1 MVNLYEYLEFL
12 LKPAIETGYT
22 WDKTL
27 VYGITLILGVLLIF
41 KMLKKLRVKIDGKFS
56 LAIFPFVFFGG
67 VLRVLRDLG
76 ILTSFL
82 FATPYIY
89 FLVAFIT
96 VVTLLFSLLIEKNV
110 GISYSKVVFL
120 TGFVLLS
127 FAITK
132 IPEIDLTRALYTL
145 TFFFPF
151 LIFVILVRWS
161 KANKAVTLIQ
171 TFDGI
176 TTFVSINFFGYSE
189 QHVLPSFFVQTF
201 GAFTFPLIKIIAI
214 VAALIIIDKF
224 FEDKEMKNFV
234 KLCIAILAGG
244 TSTRDFTCLLSSCS
258 PS

>member
-1 MVNLYEYLEFL
+1 MVNLYDYFEFL
-12 LKPAIETGYT
+12 AKPAIETGYT

-27 VYGITLILGVLLIF
+27 IYGIILITTVFLIF
-41 KMLKKLRVKIDGKFS
+41 KMLKKLKVKIDGKFS
-56 LAIFPFVFFGG
+56 LAIFPFVLFGG

-89 FLVAFIT
+89 FLVASIT
-96 VVTLLFSLLIEKNV
+96 ILTLLTSLLLERKF
-110 GISYSKVVFL
+110 GISYTKIVFL
-120 TGFVLLS
+120 TGFIL
-127 FAITK
+127 FFIAISK
-132 IPEIDLTRALYTL
+132 IPEIDLTRAVYVL

-151 LIFVILVRWS
+151 LVFISLIRWS
-161 KANKAVTLIQ
+161 KANKTVTLIQ

-176 TTFVSINFFGYSE
+176 TTFASINFFGYGE
-189 QHVLPSFFVQTF
+189 QHVLPSFIIQTF

-214 VAALIIIDKF
+214 VLALILIDKF
-224 FEDKEMKNFV
+224 FEDREMKNFV

>member
-1 MVNLYEYLEFL
+1 MANLYDYLEFL
-12 LKPAIETGYT
+12 FKPAIETGYT

-27 VYGITLILGVLLIF
+27 IYGIILILGVLLIF
-41 KMLKKLRVKIDGKFS
+41 KMLKKLKVKIDGKFS
-56 LAIFPFVFFGG
+56 LAIFPFVIFGG

-96 VVTLLFSLLIEKNV
+96 IFILLLSLFLEKKL
-110 GISYSKVVFL
+110 GISYTKIVFL
-120 TGFVLLS
+120 TGFILFSL
-127 FAITK
+127 AIVN
-132 IPEIDLTRALYTL
+132 IPLDLTRAIYVL

-151 LIFVILVRWS
+151 LVFIGLLRWS
-161 KANKAVTLIQ
+161 KGNKAVTLIQ

-189 QHVLPSFFVQTF
+189 QHVLPNFLIQTF
-201 GAFTFPLIKIIAI
+201 GSFTFPLLKIIAI
-214 VAALIIIDKF
+214 IFALILIDKF
-224 FEDKEMKNFV
+224 FEDKELKNYV

>member
-1 MVNLYEYLEFL
+1 MNSFNEYLKFL

-27 VYGITLILGVLLIF
+27 LYGIILIVAVLLIF
-41 KMLKKLRVKIDGKFS
+41 KMLKKLKVKVDGKFS
-56 LAIFPFVFFGG
+56 LAIFPFVIFGG

-96 VVTLLFSLLIEKNV
+96 ILTLLISLLIEKKF
-110 GISYSKVVFL
+110 GISYSKIVFL
-120 TGFVLLS
+120 TGFILFSL
-127 FAITK
+127 AIAK
-132 IPEIDLTRALYTL
+132 IPQLDLTRVFYVL

-151 LIFVILVRWS
+151 LALILVVKWKRE
-161 KANKAVTLIQ
+161 NKTVTLIQ

-176 TTFVSINFFGYSE
+176 VTFVSINFFGYSE
-189 QHVLPSFFVQTF
+189 QHVFPTLLIQTF
-201 GAFTFPLIKIIAI
+201 GSFTFPLIKIIAVVI
-214 VAALIIIDKF
+214 ALVLIDKF
-224 FEDKEMKNFV
+224 FEDNELKNFV

>member
-1 MVNLYEYLEFL
+1 MANFYDYLDFL

-27 VYGITLILGVLLIF
+27 LYGIILIVAVLLIF
-41 KMLKKLRVKIDGKFS
+41 KMLKKLKVKVDGKFS
-56 LAIFPFVFFGG
+56 LAVFPFVIFGG

-96 VVTLLFSLLIEKNV
+96 ILTLLISLLIEKKF
-110 GISYSKVVFL
+110 GISYSKIVFL
-120 TGFVLLS
+120 TGFILFSLTI
-127 FAITK
+127 AK
-132 IPEIDLTRALYTL
+132 IPQLDLTRVFYVL
-145 TFFFPF
+145 TFSFPF
-151 LIFVILVRWS
+151 LALILLVKWKRE
-161 KANKAVTLIQ
+161 NKVVTLIQ

-176 TTFVSINFFGYSE
+176 VTFVSINFFGYSE
-189 QHVLPSFFVQTF
+189 QHVLPTLLIQTF
-201 GAFTFPLIKIIAI
+201 GSFTFPLIKIIAI
-214 VAALIIIDKF
+214 VIALVLIDKF
-224 FEDKEMKNFV
+224 FEDNELKNFV

>member
-1 MVNLYEYLEFL
+1 MNFKEYLEFL

-27 VYGITLILGVLLIF
+27 TYGIILILAVLLIF
-41 KMLKKLRVKIDGKFS
+41 KMLKKLKVKIDGKFS
-56 LAIFPFVFFGG
+56 LAIFPFVIFGG

-96 VVTLLFSLLIEKNV
+96 IATLLISLLIEKRFRV
-110 GISYSKVVFL
+110 AYTKVIFL
-120 TGFVLLS
+120 TGFILFSLV
-127 FAITK
+127 IVK
-132 IPEIDLTRALYTL
+132 ISPIYLTRALYVL
-145 TFFFPF
+145 AFFFPF
-151 LIFVILVRWS
+151 LVLLILVEW
-161 KANKAVTLIQ
+161 KKENKAVTLIQ

-176 TTFVSINFFGYSE
+176 VTFVAINFFGYSE
-189 QHVLPSFFVQTF
+189 QHVLPTFFIQTF
-201 GAFTFPLIKIIAI
+201 GAFTFPLIKI
-214 VAALIIIDKF
+214 VAVVLALIAIDKF
-224 FEDKEMKNFV
+224 FEDREMKNFV

-244 TSTRDFTCLLSSCS
+244 TSTRDFTCLVSHCS

>member
-1 MVNLYEYLEFL
+1 MVNLYDYLEFL
-12 LKPAIETGYT
+12 FKPAIETGYT

-27 VYGITLILGVLLIF
+27 IYGIILIIGVFLIF
-41 KMLKKLRVKIDGKFS
+41 KMLKKLKIKIDSKFS
-56 LAIFPFVFFGG
+56 LAIFPFVLFGG
-67 VLRVLRDLG
+67 TLRVLRDLG

-89 FLVAFIT
+89 FLVALIT
-96 VVTLLFSLLIEKNV
+96 ILTLLFSLFLEKKLK
-110 GISYSKVVFL
+110 ISYTKIIFL
-120 TGFVLLS
+120 TGFILFSL
-127 FAITK
+127 AIAT
-132 IPEIDLTRALYTL
+132 IPQIDLARAFYVFS
-145 TFFFPF
+145 FFIPF
-151 LIFVILVRWS
+151 LIFFVLIKWS

-176 TTFVSINFFGYSE
+176 VTFTAINFFGYGE
-189 QHVLPSFFVQTF
+189 QHVLPSFLIQTF

-214 VAALIIIDKF
+214 IFALIFIDKF
-224 FEDKEMKNFV
+224 FEDQEIKNYV

>member
-1 MVNLYEYLEFL
+1 MSDIFDYLEFL
-12 LKPAIETGYT
+12 FKPAIETGYT

-27 VYGITLILGVLLIF
+27 IYGVILILGVLLIF
-41 KMLKKLRVKIDGKFS
+41 KMLKKLKFKIDGKFS
-56 LAIFPFVFFGG
+56 LAIFPFVIFGG

-96 VVTLLFSLLIEKNV
+96 IFILLLSLFLEKKL
-110 GISYSKVVFL
+110 GISYTKIVFL
-120 TGFVLLS
+120 TGFILFSL
-127 FAITK
+127 AIVN
-132 IPEIDLTRALYTL
+132 IPLYLTRAIYVL

-151 LIFVILVRWS
+151 LVFIGLLRWS
-161 KANKAVTLIQ
+161 KQNKAVTLIQ

-189 QHVLPSFFVQTF
+189 QHVLPNFLIQTF
-201 GAFTFPLIKIIAI
+201 GAFTFPLLKI
-214 VAALIIIDKF
+214 VAIIFTLILIDKF
-224 FEDKEMKNFV
+224 FEDKELKNYV

-244 TSTRDFTCLLSSCS
+244 TSTRDFICLLSSCS